1 MIVYLHGFRSS
12 PQSFK
17 ARLLGERL
25 AALGLANQYACPALS
40 ERPSAAIAQA
50 AELASRC
57 AASELTLVGSSL
69 GGFYATWLAERLGC
83 RAVLLN
89 PALRAHEKLRHH
101 VGPQTAYHDASTAFE
116 FLPAYLDELRAL
128 DVPHITRPERYFLV
142 AATGDELLD
151 WREMVAGFPG
161 ARHKIIAGSDH
172 GLSDFAG
179 YMDEVLAFAGV
190 DLPPT

>member
-17 ARLLGERL
+17 ARLLGERM
-25 AALGLANQYACPALS
+25 AALGLADQYACPALS
-40 ERPSAAIAQA
+40 ERPSSAIAQA
-50 AELASRC
+50 EDLAGRC
-57 AASELTLVGSSL
+57 VASELTLIGSSL
-69 GGFYATWLAERLGC
+69 GGFYATWLAEHLGC

-89 PALRAHEKLRHH
+89 PALRAHEKLRGH
-101 VGPQTAYHDASTAFE
+101 VGPQTAYHDASTGFE
-116 FLPAYLDELRAL
+116 FLPSYLDELRAL
-128 DVPHITRPERYFLV
+128 HVARITRPERYFLV

-161 ARHKIIAGSDH
+161 ARHKVIEGSDH

-179 YMDEVLAFAGV
+179 YLDEVLAFAGV
-190 DLPPT
+190 DIPRT